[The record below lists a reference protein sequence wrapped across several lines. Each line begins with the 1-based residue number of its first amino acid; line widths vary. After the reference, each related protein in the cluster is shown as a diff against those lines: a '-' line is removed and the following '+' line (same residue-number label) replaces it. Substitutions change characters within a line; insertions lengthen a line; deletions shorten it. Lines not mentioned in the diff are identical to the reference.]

1 MKAHYLL
8 TLFIISTMWL
18 TGVSSTYSLQAKTAV
33 TKQGAILPAVAPP
46 VTALACAPNSGV
58 VAVGAYRQVQLWN
71 VETGRKTGVLAGMPE
86 NVCSLAF
93 SPDGR
98 ILAAGGGVPT
108 LRGEVRL
115 YDVASGR
122 QTQVLAGHAD
132 MVYALAFTPDGK
144 RLVTASGDKTLR
156 IWNWRSG
163 VTLNALKDHADS
175 VYGVACSPDG
185 RRLASTGVDRSI
197 KIWDAPTGKPLFTF
211 TGRAHND
218 TAYALA
224 FSPDGKLL
232 LSAGGDHVAK
242 LWTVGPDADNTREFR
257 RLPGHNKAVH
267 AAVFS
272 SDGLLIAT
280 GGADGMVNLWSGAGG
295 GWLRELHGAND
306 WIYTVCFTS
315 DNRHVVAGGYDGQVL
330 VWRASDGV
338 LENTFSTRPNATR
351 FDAPRPNAPRPNVTL
366 TALKPGAV
374 RANPA
379 GALAMMPQ
387 KNADTLYQPVVV
399 AEGFAFPE
407 GPAYDGKG
415 NLAVSNCNSD
425 HIDKVSAEGRA
436 ILFKADLN
444 KFTFEKSN
452 GLTYHED
459 GSLYACDFGRK
470 AILQIFPDGRTEIVA
485 DKCDDVGFKGPND
498 LAFDPEGNLYFTDPA
513 GSDLEHPVGC
523 VYRIARATRKV
534 TRVASGMGFPNGLAF
549 SADGKTLYLAESSR
563 CRILKAAVKP
573 DGSLETPQPFCQLPD
588 KHIPDGINFD
598 QAGNLYVGTVGPG
611 LVTIIDK
618 SGKIARTVSIPG
630 TDVTNVEFGGKDL
643 KTLYVTEAQKGIV
656 YKMQVETGGL
666 PLFRAPNNQV
676 K

>member
-1 MKAHYLL
+1 MKTQYISAF
-8 TLFIISTMWL
+8 FIIATML
-18 TGVSSTYSLQAKTAV
+18 FTAAASICSSQTKTAV
-33 TKQGAILPAVAPP
+33 TKEAAILPAVAPP
-46 VTALACAPNSGV
+46 VTALACAPNSAI
-58 VAVGAYRQVQLWN
+58 VAVGTYRQVQLWN
-71 VETGRKTGVLAGMPE
+71 VVTGRKTGVLAGMPE
-86 NVCSLAF
+86 NICVLAF

-98 ILAAGGGVPT
+98 TLAAGGGVPT
-108 LRGEVRL
+108 VRGEVRL

-122 QTQVLAGHAD
+122 QLRVLAGHTD
-132 MVYALAFTPDGK
+132 MVYALAFTPDGR

-163 VTLNALKDHADS
+163 VSLNALKDHADS
-175 VYGVACSPDG
+175 VYGIACSPDG

-197 KIWDAPTGKPLFTF
+197 KIWDAATGKPLFTF

-232 LSAGGDHVAK
+232 LSAGGDRLAK
-242 LWTVGPDADNTREFR
+242 LWTVGPDADSTREFR
-257 RLPGHNKAVH
+257 RLPGHAKAVH

-272 SDGLLIAT
+272 PDGLMIAT
-280 GGADGMVNLWSGAGG
+280 GGADGAVNLWSGAGG
-295 GWLRELHGAND
+295 GWLRELHGAAD

-315 DNRHVVAGGYDGQVL
+315 DNRHVVAGTYDGQAF

-338 LENTFSTRPNATR
+338 LEHTFSTRPNATR
-351 FDAPRPNAPRPNVTL
+351 FDVPHPNSTRSNVTL
-366 TALKPGAV
+366 SALNTTVK
-374 RANPA
+374 ANPA
-379 GALAMMPQ
+379 GAMPMPQ
-387 KNADTLYQPVVV
+387 KNTDTLYQPVVV

-436 ILFKADLN
+436 ILFKADPN

-470 AILQIFPDGRTEIVA
+470 AILQIFLDGRTEIVA
-485 DKCDDVGFKGPND
+485 DKCEDVGFKGPND

-513 GSDLEHPVGC
+513 GSDLEHPIGC

-534 TRVASGMGFPNGLAF
+534 TRVANGMGFPNGLAF

-573 DGSLETPQPFCQLPD
+573 DGSLEAPQPFCQLPD

-598 QAGNLYVGTVGPG
+598 QAGYLYVGTVGPG

-618 SGKIARTVSIPG
+618 AGNIARTVKIPG

-643 KTLYVTEAQKGIV
+643 KVLYVTEAQKGIV

-666 PLFRAPNNQV
+666 PLFRAPNNQM